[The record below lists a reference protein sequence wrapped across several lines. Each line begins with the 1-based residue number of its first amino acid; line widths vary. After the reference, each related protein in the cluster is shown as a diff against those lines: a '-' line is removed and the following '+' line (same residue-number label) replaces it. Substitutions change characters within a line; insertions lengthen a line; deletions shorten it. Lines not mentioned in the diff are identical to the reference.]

1 MKNEPVLAGFEE
13 IEEHRAKEKLQEAED
28 RIRQLES
35 ELRKYKPTTEQKTER
50 RYLPGLTDEQLYE
63 MFEDWLIGN
72 SVRFMEKKY
81 DASYRVM
88 RRVCRQ
94 KLISVVRNNTDVL
107 GSIIEEAKKDKDFRY
122 SWNQL

>member
-1 MKNEPVLAGFEE
+1 MKNDPVLTGFEE
-13 IEEHRAKEKLQEAED
+13 IEEQRARERLRDAEE
-28 RIRQLES
+28 RIKQLET

-50 RYLPGLTDEQLYE
+50 RYLPGLTDDQLYE
-63 MFEDWLIGN
+63 MFGDWLAGN

-81 DASYRVM
+81 DASYRIM

-94 KLISVVRNNTDVL
+94 KLISVIRNNPDVL
-107 GSIIEEAKKDKDFRY
+107 TSIIEEARKDKDFRY